1 MAEAAAARRQEEDD
15 VGGCGGNT
23 GIGRSKEGGLEPT
36 TSYLLL
42 LEYSLCSVVRYSG
55 PNLEMLE
62 NSKSLQ
68 KTDREYSMIED
79 LLNLGRE
86 KWTFVKHQ

>member
-1 MAEAAAARRQEEDD
+1 MMAEAAAARRQEEDD

-42 LEYSLCSVVRYSG
+42 LEYSLCSVVHCYSD
-55 PNLEMLE
+55 PNLEILE
-62 NSKSLQ
+62 NSKVYKKL
-68 KTDREYSMIED
+68 TENNT
-79 LLNLGRE
+79 L
-86 KWTFVKHQ
+86 

>member
-15 VGGCGGNT
+15 EGGCGGNT

-42 LEYSLCSVVRYSG
+42 LLEYSLCSVVRYSG
-55 PNLEMLE
+55 PNLNILE
-62 NSKSLQ
+62 KS
-68 KTDREYSMIED
+68 
-79 LLNLGRE
+79 
-86 KWTFVKHQ
+86 

>member
-15 VGGCGGNT
+15 EGGCGGNT

-62 NSKSLQ
+62 NSKVYK
-68 KTDREYSMIED
+68 KTDREY
-79 LLNLGRE
+79 LL
-86 KWTFVKHQ
+86 FD

>member
-1 MAEAAAARRQEEDD
+1 MMAEAAAARRQEEDD

-42 LEYSLCSVVRYSG
+42 LRYSLCSVVHYSG
-55 PNLEMLE
+55 PNLYIL
-62 NSKSLQ
+62 NSSF
-68 KTDREYSMIED
+68 Y
-79 LLNLGRE
+79 
-86 KWTFVKHQ
+86 